1 MLLKIILALTCSYF
15 IGSISFAY
23 LIGSILRGI
32 DLREYG
38 DGNLGAGNTLHV
50 LGRVPGIIVGLADAG
65 KGIGAMLLAR
75 VMGISLV
82 VTMFCGLLV
91 IVGHN
96 WPVFFGFHG
105 GQGVATS
112 LGILLY
118 CIPWMVVIG
127 AVIWLFLAFLKARGI
142 ISLERYHS
150 FGWQAIF
157 CLFPFLGW
165 WLGVSGEKV
174 GLIIGIAA
182 ISVMKQIPTIKELH
196 ISARD
201 RSTSG

>member
-1 MLLKIILALTCSYF
+1 MFLKIILTLTCSYL

-23 LIGSILRGI
+23 LMGNILRGI

-38 DGNLGAGNTLHV
+38 DGNLGAGNAIHM

-65 KGIGAMLLAR
+65 KGVGAMLLAR
-75 VMGISLV
+75 VIGVPLM
-82 VTMFCGLLV
+82 VTLLCGLLA

-96 WPVFFGFHG
+96 WSVFFGFHG
-105 GQGVATS
+105 GQGVSTS
-112 LGILLY
+112 LGVLLY
-118 CIPWMVVIG
+118 CIPWMVAIG
-127 AVIWLFLAFLKARGI
+127 VVIWPLLAFLKARGI
-142 ISLERYHS
+142 ISLKRYRT

-165 WLGVSGEKV
+165 WLGVSQERV
-174 GLIIGIAA
+174 ILTIGIAA
-182 ISVMKQIPTIKELH
+182 IGAMKQIPTIGELR

-201 RSTSG
+201 